1 MLLLYRSCVASSVS
15 SPFQFTFHYAST
27 LSCWRLLVVV
37 SPCPIYIPLCFY
49 FILVLV
55 SSVPHCT
62 QFTFHYASTLSFSE
76 YRYSF
81 DTAIFTFHYASTL
94 SVIQAV
100 IIYMLQ
106 DLHSTMLLLY
116 QTLFDT
122 CLPCTSIFTF
132 HYASTL
138 SLSIIFLI
146 FALFYLHSTMLLLY
160 LLCTTCRA
168 SCIQYLHSTMLLLY
182 RISSWEH
189 SVFLWIYIPL
199 CFYFI

>member
-94 SVIQAV
+94 SLLPISVTDQYSKFTFHYA
-100 IIYMLQ
+100 
-106 DLHSTMLLLY
+106 STLSPSLDPSKL
-116 QTLFDT
+116 DHD
-122 CLPCTSIFTF
+122 IFTF

-138 SLSIIFLI
+138 SGTEISRQVSDLD
-146 FALFYLHSTMLLLY
+146 LHSTMLLLY
-160 LLCTTCRA
+160 LQGFRLLCLTIR
-168 SCIQYLHSTMLLLY
+168 YLHSTMLLLY
-182 RISSWEH
+182 R
-189 SVFLWIYIPL
+189 
-199 CFYFI
+199 